1 MSEKYEEEIKKISKD
16 LKITQ
21 EKLILMNEI
30 KKRYEQEKTG
40 KENLNKIS
48 QEYKEK
54 YQEAL
59 NYQETMIK

>member
-48 QEYKEK
+48 
-54 YQEAL
+54 
-59 NYQETMIK
+59 